1 MKQILELLD
10 WELKTLMITLLNP
23 LMEKVDIMQEM
34 MGNVSGEV
42 ETSRKN

>member
-10 WELKTLMITLLNP
+10 WELKTLMIALLNP

-42 ETSRKN
+42 ETSGKN

>member
-10 WELKTLMITLLNP
+10 WELKTLMIALLNP

-34 MGNVSGEV
+34 ME
-42 ETSRKN
+42 